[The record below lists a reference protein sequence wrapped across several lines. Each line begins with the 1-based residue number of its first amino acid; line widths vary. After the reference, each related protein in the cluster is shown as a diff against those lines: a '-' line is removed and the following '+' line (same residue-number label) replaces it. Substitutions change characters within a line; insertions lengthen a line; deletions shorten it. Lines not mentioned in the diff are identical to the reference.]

1 MKLLTRIRFYRIC
14 SFILLA
20 LAFVSLGLAIYTHI
34 CMPDDQ
40 GNVLGLTLC
49 AAAAVLQSWML
60 NDQGNILAYE
70 LTHLDD
76 EEYYDDE
83 EEQYDIDEED
93 KEEL

>member
-1 MKLLTRIRFYRIC
+1 MKVLTKIRFYRIC

-49 AAAAVLQSWML
+49 AAVAVFQSWML

-70 LTHLDD
+70 LTWSDD
-76 EEYYDDE
+76 EKRYDDEDEDEDDE
-83 EEQYDIDEED
+83 EE
-93 KEEL
+93 L

>member
-1 MKLLTRIRFYRIC
+1 MKVLTKIRFYRIC

-49 AAAAVLQSWML
+49 AAVAVLQSWML

-70 LTHLDD
+70 LTWSDD
-76 EEYYDDE
+76 EKRYDDEDEDEDDE
-83 EEQYDIDEED
+83 EE
-93 KEEL
+93 L

>member
-70 LTHLDD
+70 LTWSDD
-76 EEYYDDE
+76 EKRYDDEDEDEDDE
-83 EEQYDIDEED
+83 EE
-93 KEEL
+93 L